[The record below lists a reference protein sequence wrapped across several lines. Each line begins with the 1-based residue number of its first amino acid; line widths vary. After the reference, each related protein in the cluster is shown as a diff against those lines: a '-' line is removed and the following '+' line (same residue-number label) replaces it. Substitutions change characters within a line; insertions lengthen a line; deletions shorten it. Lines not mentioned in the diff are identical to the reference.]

1 MTSHTFIEL
10 SDSLAGAIAA
20 VEASVVQV
28 HGRRRPVS
36 GVAYSA
42 NSVLTTTRA
51 LGRED
56 GVRVTT
62 SSGQTAAAELA
73 GWDPASG
80 LALLRVPDLT
90 LTPAVAADAAPR
102 VGQIAI
108 GVGRSWSNGLTASAG
123 IVAIVGGP
131 LRTGRGQ
138 TLEQVIRV
146 TTPMHDGFA
155 GGAIIGADGRVIGI
169 ATAAQIRGFTVVVP
183 SAIAWKSGAH
193 VLEHGRPRMGFL
205 GVSAQPVGLPEGQ
218 RGEKGRD
225 RGLVVLAVTPG
236 GPAATAGVLVG
247 DIILEL
253 DGHAVASTDELLKA
267 LAGDRVGRL
276 VPLRILRGGAE
287 QEISVTVGD
296 RAAS

>member
-1 MTSHTFIEL
+1 MTSNTLIGL
-10 SDSLAGAIAA
+10 SDLLVEAIAS
-20 VEASVVQV
+20 VEPSVVQV

-36 GVAYSA
+36 GIAYTA
-42 NSVLTTTRA
+42 NSVLTSTRA

-56 GVRVTT
+56 GARVTT
-62 SSGQTAAAELA
+62 SSGQSASAELA

-90 LTPAVAADAAPR
+90 LTPAVRSDAAPR

-108 GVGRSWSNGLTASAG
+108 GVGRSWSNGLTASTG

-131 LRTGRGQ
+131 LKTGRGQ
-138 TLEQVIRV
+138 ALEQVIRV

-155 GGAIIGADGRVIGI
+155 GGAVIGPDGRVIGI

-183 SAIAWKSGAH
+183 AAIAWKSGAH

-218 RGEKGRD
+218 RGAKGRD
-225 RGLVVLAVTPG
+225 RGLLVLAITPG
-236 GPAATAGVLVG
+236 GPAAKAGVLVG

-253 DGHAVASTDELLKA
+253 DGQAVASTDDLLK
-267 LAGDRVGRL
+267 LLDGDRVGRSL
-276 VPLRILRGGAE
+276 PLRILRGGAE
-287 QEISVTVGD
+287 QEIAVTVGD

>member
-1 MTSHTFIEL
+1 MTSNTLIGL
-10 SDSLAGAIAA
+10 SDQLVEAIAS
-20 VEASVVQV
+20 VEPSVVQV

-36 GVAYSA
+36 GIAYSA

-51 LGRED
+51 LGRGD

-62 SSGQTAAAELA
+62 SSGQSASAELA

-80 LALLRVPDLT
+80 IALLRVPELT
-90 LTPAVAADAAPR
+90 LKPAVASDAAAR

-138 TLEQVIRV
+138 ALEQVIRV

-155 GGAIIGADGRVIGI
+155 GGAVVGADGRVIGI
-169 ATAAQIRGFTVVVP
+169 ATAAQIRGFAVVVP
-183 SAIAWKSGAH
+183 APIAWKSGAH

-205 GVSAQPVGLPEGQ
+205 GVSAQPVSLPEGQ
-218 RGEKGRD
+218 RGDKGRD
-225 RGLVVLAVTPG
+225 RGLLVLAITPG
-236 GPAATAGVLVG
+236 APAAKAGVLVG

-253 DGHAVASTDELLKA
+253 DGQAIASTDDLLRL
-267 LAGDRVGRL
+267 LAGDRVGRS
-276 VPLRILRGGAE
+276 VPLRLLRGGAE
-287 QEISVTVGD
+287 QELPVTVGD